1 MTSPPRPGAAPLPL
15 VAGVLCALLAPQA
28 GAEAVPDE
36 ATPRPSFK
44 RVAVAD
50 APAVGGRITVRIDAE
65 EQARAL
71 AAPPSVPPRP
81 ETPVDP
87 GPLPGAPAGSDGA
100 AAAGPVG
107 SLAWYWEHVSPALA
121 AQSSGRL
128 RSAEA
133 ALARAPDGG
142 AVPVPRLA
150 TLSRIVEEHGADLL
164 AASVGSGVSPALALA
179 VVAVES
185 AGRADAVSHA
195 GATGLMQLMPATA
208 ARFGVTERTDPR
220 ENVAGGVAY
229 LAWLL
234 EEFDRDPVLAL
245 AAYNAGEGAVRR
257 AGGVPPYAE
266 TRDYVPRVL
275 AAFRAARRLCTP
287 APQLVSDP
295 CLFTDA
301 ARLARNE

>member
-1 MTSPPRPGAAPLPL
+1 MTPPLGPGAGPLAL
-15 VAGVLCALLAPQA
+15 AVTLLLALPA
-28 GAEAVPDE
+28 SAEAVAEDAP
-36 ATPRPSFK
+36 PRPSFK

-71 AAPPSVPPRP
+71 AARPSVPPRP
-81 ETPVDP
+81 ETPFDP
-87 GPLPGAPAGSDGA
+87 GPLPADLAGPDGA
-100 AAAGPVG
+100 AQPGPVG

-121 AQSSGRL
+121 ARSSGRL
-128 RSAEA
+128 RAAEA
-133 ALARAPDGG
+133 ALARAPAGA
-142 AVPVPRLA
+142 AVPVPRVS
-150 TLSRIVEEHGADLL
+150 TLSRIVEAHGAAIL

-179 VVAVES
+179 VIAVES

-266 TRDYVPRVL
+266 TRDYVPKVL
-275 AAFRAARRLCTP
+275 AAFRVARRLCTP
-287 APQLVSDP
+287 APQLLSDP
-295 CLFTDA
+295 CLFQNA
-301 ARLARNE
+301 ARLARGD